1 MEPLVDSD
9 GFDSALERRIFH
21 LKTLYEASQEIG
33 DLREPSQVIQS
44 MLLTLMG
51 ALGATSGVM
60 LLAEVNK
67 GKIEVMEIQGCDD
80 ALFDHLVHA
89 LEGEPLKDFEEAC
102 GAMDLD
108 LANRNPN
115 NFGLLDVLSSLG
127 MRLWVPFVVDDELK
141 GGIAL
146 GDKLLGEAYTV
157 EDCELLRTLCAQ
169 GAVHIANARLI
180 EQLQRRIFHLRT
192 LYDVSQEINFL
203 NDPQEILKRLLL
215 MVAGTFGA
223 FTGMV
228 FLANVKQ
235 QKVETLVH
243 QGLETQNLEVIE
255 EMAASGRLLELCGT
269 NRVVNVEDETGES
282 RSNSWVLL
290 SSLQLRVWVPF
301 AINDDLSGGIG
312 LGERLTGESYSPED
326 HELLDT
332 LAAQG
337 AVCLQNAKLIKQI
350 RKEEVLRTNLSRY
363 ISPQLVDQI
372 IKKDLQV
379 NLGGDRKVV
388 TVLFSDIRNFTTITE
403 MQKPDELVSILN
415 EYFTEMAKVIFE
427 HQGSLDKYIG
437 DAIVAVFGSLI
448 PLDNSVKAAVAAA
461 TQMMRRLVDLNQGW
475 SRRYGFT
482 IDIGIGIS
490 TGEVFLGNIGSPER
504 MEFTVIGD
512 TVNVASRFSALAAP
526 GQILLTREARQRLGD
541 AVRCLQLPSTKV
553 KGKTL
558 PMDVFEVV
566 T

>member
-1 MEPLVDSD
+1 METLSD
-9 GFDSALERRIFH
+9 PEDFDSALDRRIFH

-33 DLREPSQVIQS
+33 DLREPNQIIQS
-44 MLLTLMG
+44 MLLMLMG
-51 ALGATSGVM
+51 ALGATSGVV
-60 LLAEVNK
+60 LLADVNK

-80 ALFDHLVHA
+80 ALFDDLVRA
-89 LEGEPLKDFEEAC
+89 LEAERLQDFEQAC
-102 GAMDLD
+102 GTMDLD
-108 LANRNPN
+108 LAGRNRDGG
-115 NFGLLDVLSSLG
+115 GLLDALASLG
-127 MRLWVPFVVDDELK
+127 MRLWVPFVVDAAFK
-141 GGIAL
+141 GGVAL

-169 GAVHIANARLI
+169 GAVQIANARLI

-203 NDPQEILKRLLL
+203 NDPQEILQRLLL

-223 FTGMV
+223 LSGMV
-228 FLANVKQ
+228 FLANRKQ
-235 QKVETLVH
+235 HQVETLAH
-243 QGLETQNLEVIE
+243 QGLEPQTLDLLQELTE
-255 EMAASGRLLELCGT
+255 SRRLLELCGT
-269 NRVVNVEDETGES
+269 EQVNVPNETDESGQP
-282 RSNSWVLL
+282 SWVLL
-290 SSLQLRVWVPF
+290 SSLQLHVWVPF
-301 AINDDLSGGIG
+301 AVNDELSGGIG
-312 LGERLTGESYSPED
+312 LGERLTGEPYSSED
-326 HELLDT
+326 HELLST

-337 AVCLQNAKLIKQI
+337 AVCIQNAKLIKQV
-350 RKEEVLRTNLSRY
+350 RKEEVMRTNLSRY
-363 ISPQLVDQI
+363 ISPQIVDQI

-403 MQKPDELVSILN
+403 MQKPDELVGILN

-461 TQMMRRLVDLNQGW
+461 AQMMRRLVDLNQGW

-482 IDIGIGIS
+482 INIGIGIS

-512 TVNVASRFSALAAP
+512 TVNVASRFSALANP
-526 GQILLTREARQRLGD
+526 GQILITREARQRLGD
-541 AVRCLQLPSTKV
+541 AARCLQLPSTKV

>member
-1 MEPLVDSD
+1 METLTDNES
-9 GFDSALERRIFH
+9 FDSALERRIFH

-33 DLREPSQVIQS
+33 DLREPSQIIQS
-44 MLLTLMG
+44 MLLMLIG
-51 ALGATSGVM
+51 ALGAMSGVV
-60 LLAEVNK
+60 LLADVSK

-80 ALFDHLVHA
+80 VLFDHLIHT
-89 LEGEPLKDFEEAC
+89 LEAERLKDFEQSCA
-102 GAMDLD
+102 AMDLD
-108 LANRNPN
+108 LAGRNPDGA
-115 NFGLLDVLSSLG
+115 GLLDVLAALG
-127 MRLWVPFVVDDELK
+127 MRLWVPFGVDDELK

-146 GDKLLGEAYTV
+146 GDKLLGEPYTV

-192 LYDVSQEINFL
+192 LYDVSQEISFL
-203 NDPQEILKRLLL
+203 SDTQDILKRLLL

-223 FTGMV
+223 LAGLV
-228 FLANVKQ
+228 FLASRKQ
-235 QKVETLVH
+235 QKVETVVE
-243 QGLETQNLEVIE
+243 QGLDPETLEVLK
-255 EMAASGRLLELCGT
+255 EMTESGRLLELRGT
-269 NRVVNVEDETGES
+269 EPMNPRDETGES
-282 RSNSWVLL
+282 GPNAWVLL

-301 AINDDLSGGIG
+301 AIDDDLSGGIG
-312 LGERLTGESYSPED
+312 LGERLTGESYGAED
-326 HELLDT
+326 HELLGT

-337 AVCLQNAKLIKQI
+337 AVCIQNARLIKQI
-350 RKEEVLRTNLSRY
+350 RREEIMRTNLSRY

-379 NLGGDRKVV
+379 NLGGARKVV

-403 MQKPDELVSILN
+403 TQKPDELVGILN
-415 EYFTEMAKVIFE
+415 EYFTEMARVIFE

-448 PLDNSVKAAVAAA
+448 PLDNSVKAAVDAA
-461 TQMMRRLVDLNQGW
+461 TQMMRKLVGLNEGW

-482 IDIGIGIS
+482 INIGIGIS

-512 TVNVASRFSALAAP
+512 TVNVASRFSALANP

-541 AVRCLQLPSTKV
+541 VARCLQLPSTKV

-566 T
+566 I